1 MRPFPLSQVD
11 PAKPHRTH
19 AQTGIRTLLV
29 AALCLFI
36 GLGLGGLW
44 HSRRVQRSVVN
55 TEGEAPGQ
63 DLGVLS
69 AGTMAVLQHLH
80 GSVEIRFYAV
90 LDPATVP
97 EAVTAFAGRVDQ
109 LLAAYR
115 REAGGKIT
123 VTRHR
128 SRADAAA
135 AAADGM
141 KPFNLDQGD
150 SCYLGLTVIQANRKE
165 SIPRLYPEWE
175 QALES
180 DLSRAITRVSSP
192 VPSAPTATGAVPV
205 DPATLAEVKRQIPNF
220 ASLSLEEGTRV
231 LRESAVNDFKAAMS
245 EMESRLQEAQ
255 QRVARAQDAN
265 AEADKQAAL
274 GELQRLQAEQAAKL
288 RDITVRSSAQVEAFR
303 QLKES
308 VR

>member
-11 PAKPHRTH
+11 PAKPPRTH

-36 GLGLGGLW
+36 GLALGGLW

-63 DLGVLS
+63 DVEALS
-69 AGTMAVLQHLH
+69 AGTMAVLQQLH
-80 GSVEIRFYAV
+80 GSVEIRFYV
-90 LDPATVP
+90 VMDPATVP
-97 EAVTAFAGRVDQ
+97 EAVTAFAGRVEQ

-115 REAGGKIT
+115 HEAGGKIT
-123 VTRHR
+123 VSRHR

-141 KPFNLDQGD
+141 KPFNLDKGD

-205 DPATLAEVKRQIPNF
+205 DPATLVEVKRQIPNF
-220 ASLSLEEGTRV
+220 ASLSLEEGTRI
-231 LRESAVNDFKAAMS
+231 LRESAVNDFKAAMN